1 MRRMDRRQFLRS
13 LSLLAMA
20 GCSPAAVRPRP
31 TAPSQSKF
39 KLIDD
44 WSPLPPRVISRNLP
58 VPSVIGTSHAPD
70 DRLVKVE
77 NLVREA
83 VEKAGGFNQVVRP
96 GDQVLIKPNLVTDL
110 PNGTGFT
117 TDFRVVEAI
126 ARMALDCGAKMILFA
141 EGSSTNQG
149 VKSYHRDLTEKC
161 FARGGY
167 ADLAEKMGALLVDLN
182 EAGEKDG
189 GRELVRKV
197 EVRHGLQWTSY
208 WISKRFLDAD
218 CVISAPVL
226 KNHRYAGATLSLK
239 NYIGIAPGEIYQV
252 PGVRVSK
259 SGLDHSLSGLA
270 RHIVDLAMIR
280 PPDYTVIDALVGISS
295 GDRAYPYRP
304 GPKGRM
310 RAILAGRDPVA
321 ADSAACMAMNYDPR
335 TIGHLLYA
343 SAVGLGISDP
353 DKIGIKG
360 AGIEPFRQDFPIPVA
375 GSWYVPGRY
384 GQRKTS

>member
-1 MRRMDRRQFLRS
+1 MERMDRRQFLRT
-13 LSLLAMA
+13 LSFITMA
-20 GCSPAAVRPRP
+20 GCAPAAAQPRP
-31 TAPSQSKF
+31 ATPSPIKF
-39 KLIDD
+39 ELIED
-44 WSPLPPRVISRNLP
+44 WSPLPPRVIPGS
-58 VPSVIGTSHAPD
+58 VAIPSVIGTSHAPD

-96 GDQVLIKPNLVTDL
+96 GDQVLIKPNLVSAL

-126 ARMALDCGAKMILFA
+126 AGMALDCGAKTILFA
-141 EGSSTNQG
+141 EGSSTNLG
-149 VKSYHRDLTEKC
+149 VQNYNRDITEKC
-161 FARGGY
+161 FATGGY
-167 ADLAEKMGALLVDLN
+167 SDLAKKMGARLVDLN
-182 EAGEKDG
+182 EAGEEAG
-189 GRELVRKV
+189 GRERVRKV
-197 EVRHGLQWTSY
+197 ELKHGLKWKSY

-226 KNHRYAGATLSLK
+226 KNHRYAGVTLSLK

-259 SGLDHSLSGLA
+259 SGLDHSVSGLA
-270 RHIVDLAMIR
+270 KHIVDLVMIR

-295 GDRAYPYRP
+295 GDRAYPYLP

-335 TIGHLLYA
+335 TIGHLVYA
-343 SAVGLGISDP
+343 SAAGLGTSDP
-353 DKIGIKG
+353 DKMEIKG
-360 AGIEPFRQDFPIPVA
+360 AGIDPFRQDFPIPVA

-384 GQRKTS
+384 GRRKTS

>member
-1 MRRMDRRQFLRS
+1 MDRRQFLRY
-13 LSLLAMA
+13 LSFFTVA
-20 GCSPAAVRPRP
+20 GCAPAAAQTRP
-31 TAPSQSKF
+31 TTPSQTKF
-39 KLIDD
+39 KLIED
-44 WSPLPPRVISRNLP
+44 WSPLPPRAIPENIAI
-58 VPSVIGTSHAPD
+58 PSVIGTSHAPD

-83 VEKAGGFNQVVRP
+83 VEKAGGFGQVVRR
-96 GDQVLIKPNLVTDL
+96 GDQVLIKPNLVSDL

-126 ARMALDCGAKMILFA
+126 AGMALDCGAKTILFA

-149 VKSYHRDLTEKC
+149 VKSYNRDVTEKC
-161 FARGGY
+161 FAAGGY
-167 ADLAEKMGALLVDLN
+167 SDLAKKMGAHLVDLN
-182 EAGEKDG
+182 EAGEKAG

-197 EVRHGLQWTSY
+197 ELKHGLKWTSY

-218 CVISAPVL
+218 CVITAPVL
-226 KNHRYAGATLSLK
+226 KNHRYAGVTLSLK

-259 SGLDHSLSGLA
+259 SGLDHSVSGLA
-270 RHIVDLAMIR
+270 KHIVDLVLIR
-280 PPDYTVIDALVGISS
+280 PPDYTVIDALVGIGS
-295 GDRAYPYRP
+295 GDRAYPYLP

-335 TIGHLLYA
+335 TIGHLVYA
-343 SAVGLGISDP
+343 SAVGLGTSDP
-353 DKIGIKG
+353 AKMEIRG

-384 GQRKTS
+384 GRRESL

>member
-1 MRRMDRRQFLRS
+1 MERMDRRQFLRT
-13 LSLLAMA
+13 LSFITMA
-20 GCSPAAVRPRP
+20 GCAPAAAQPRP
-31 TAPSQSKF
+31 ATPSPIKF
-39 KLIDD
+39 ELIED
-44 WSPLPPRVISRNLP
+44 WSPLPPRVIPGS
-58 VPSVIGTSHAPD
+58 VAIPSVIGTSHAPD

-83 VEKAGGFNQVVRP
+83 VEIAGGFNQVVRP
-96 GDQVLIKPNLVTDL
+96 GDQVLIKPNLVSAL

-126 ARMALDCGAKMILFA
+126 AGMALDCGAKTILFA
-141 EGSSTNQG
+141 EGSSTNLG
-149 VKSYHRDLTEKC
+149 VQNYNRDITEKC
-161 FARGGY
+161 FATGGY
-167 ADLAEKMGALLVDLN
+167 SDLAKKMGARLVDLN
-182 EAGEKDG
+182 EAGEEAG
-189 GRELVRKV
+189 GRERVRKV
-197 EVRHGLQWTSY
+197 ELKHGLKWKSY

-226 KNHRYAGATLSLK
+226 KNHRYAGVTLSLK

-259 SGLDHSLSGLA
+259 SGLDHSVSGLA
-270 RHIVDLAMIR
+270 KHIVDLVMIR

-295 GDRAYPYRP
+295 GDRAYPYLP

-335 TIGHLLYA
+335 TIGHLVYA
-343 SAVGLGISDP
+343 SAAGLGTSDP
-353 DKIGIKG
+353 DKMEIKG
-360 AGIEPFRQDFPIPVA
+360 AGIDPFRQDFPIPVA

-384 GQRKTS
+384 GRRKTS